1 MVGIESLVSTG
12 RVILAVYVAKERFET
27 HPRVSAPCVVRKGS
41 VSNGDV
47 EAAGDILEKGV
58 SPHRCVA
65 SAADVIKQGLI
76 TKHCVGRYR
85 WWCDRALERRWPC
98 PRHQ

>member
-58 SPHRCVA
+58 SPHSLCCFRRRC
-65 SAADVIKQGLI
+65 
-76 TKHCVGRYR
+76 Y
-85 WWCDRALERRWPC
+85 
-98 PRHQ
+98 